1 MSWSESGSLST
12 ACALQA
18 GEKADCLSFKKPT
31 TQIGKQDLHREE
43 YKKVNKIGIMCQRNS
58 GAREIVV
65 DDHKGLKEARTG
77 IEPNRM
83 KTI

>member
-1 MSWSESGSLST
+1 MSWSESDSHST
-12 ACALQA
+12 ACAPQA
-18 GEKADCLSFKKPT
+18 AEKAYGLSFKKPM

-43 YKKVNKIGIMCQRNS
+43 YKKVNKIGLMCQRNS
-58 GAREIVV
+58 RAREIVA
-65 DDHKGLKEARTG
+65 DGHKGLKEARTG

>member
-1 MSWSESGSLST
+1 MSWSESGSHST
-12 ACALQA
+12 ACAPQA
-18 GEKADCLSFKKPT
+18 GDKAYCLSFKKPT
-31 TQIGKQDLHREE
+31 TQIGKQDLHRKE

-58 GAREIVV
+58 GAREIFV
-65 DDHKGLKEARTG
+65 DGHRELKEARTG